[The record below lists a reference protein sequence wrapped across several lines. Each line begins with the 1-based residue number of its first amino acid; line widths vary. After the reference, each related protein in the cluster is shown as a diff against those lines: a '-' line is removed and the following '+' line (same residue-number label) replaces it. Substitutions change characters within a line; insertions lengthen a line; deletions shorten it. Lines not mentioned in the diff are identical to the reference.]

1 MMRVRAGMMIKNQI
15 FKLLFLPSFFNI
27 KSLASP
33 MTLGWRQF
41 AVVPHSKVD
50 RASYN
55 EWLPARE
62 LRASRSRSA

>member
-1 MMRVRAGMMIKNQI
+1 
-15 FKLLFLPSFFNI
+15 LLFLPSFFNI

-50 RASYN
+50 RASHN